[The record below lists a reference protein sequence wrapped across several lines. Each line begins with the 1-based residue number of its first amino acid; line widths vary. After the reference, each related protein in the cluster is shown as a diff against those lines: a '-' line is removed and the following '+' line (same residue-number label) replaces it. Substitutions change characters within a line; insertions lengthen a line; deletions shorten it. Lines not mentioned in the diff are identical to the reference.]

1 MLPRICVS
9 VFVINV
15 VAFRVESPPAY
26 LALERSQSRVYS
38 DMYIQIASL
47 CENFFADLALD
58 FSRTVM
64 GSEEMLSSALLI

>member
-26 LALERSQSRVYS
+26 LALERSKSRVYS

-47 CENFFADLALD
+47 CENLFADLALD

-64 GSEEMLSSALLI
+64 GSEKMLSGTHFI